1 MAETFLIFGL
11 VISFI
16 YAFALVGTLVYDFV
30 DGRFKRLKS
39 LRTNLD
45 KTHAELGN

>member
-1 MAETFLIFGL
+1 MAEAFLILGL
-11 VISFI
+11 AISFI

-39 LRTNLD
+39 LRTD
-45 KTHAELGN
+45 FD